1 MVSPNKK
8 NIKII
13 KKQYLYKKTYT
24 MNYQKYSKDVM
35 SIREFINKVNITGK
49 LLKEGA
55 FPQGE
60 EQEYAEPTGEEEV
73 GQTGEEPVMGEDSE
87 MAGMQYVDQI
97 RKAAIEG
104 IEAFVDNV
112 DSPSYDF
119 FKKVFMMADKVLSQ
133 DEDNEK

>member
-1 MVSPNKK
+1 M
-8 NIKII
+8 
-13 KKQYLYKKTYT
+13 KT
-24 MNYQKYSKDVM
+24 YQKYSKDVM
-35 SIREFINKVNITGK
+35 EMREYIDMTRNMSK
-49 LLKEGA
+49 LLKESFGEDA
-55 FPQGE
+55 PEEEVASQEEVVATPQGE
-60 EQEYAEPTGEEEV
+60 EVTAQQQEEIPAEENDEI
-73 GQTGEEPVMGEDSE
+73 
-87 MAGMQYVDQI
+87 AGMQYVDQI

>member
-1 MVSPNKK
+1 MKR
-8 NIKII
+8 
-13 KKQYLYKKTYT
+13 
-24 MNYQKYSKDVM
+24 YQKYSKDVM
-35 SIREFINKVNITGK
+35 DIREFIEKIDRTAKMLN
-49 LLKEGA
+49 EG
-55 FPQGE
+55 FGGE
-60 EQEYAEPTGEEEV
+60 VPEEEMAS
-73 GQTGEEPVMGEDSE
+73 QEEVMAGPEDKEEVAASEVEMAPEQNDE

-133 DEDNEK
+133 DEDKE

>member
-1 MVSPNKK
+1 MKK
-8 NIKII
+8 
-13 KKQYLYKKTYT
+13 
-24 MNYQKYSKDVM
+24 YQRYSKDVM
-35 SIREFINKVNITGK
+35 DIREFIDRINSAN
-49 LLKEGA
+49 LLTEA
-55 FPQGE
+55 FGGEVPEEEMSSQEEIVATPQGS
-60 EQEYAEPTGEEEV
+60 EEEV
-73 GQTGEEPVMGEDSE
+73 VAAQKEEMPGEQNDE

>member
-1 MVSPNKK
+1 MKK
-8 NIKII
+8 
-13 KKQYLYKKTYT
+13 
-24 MNYQKYSKDVM
+24 YQKYSKDVM
-35 SIREFINKVNITGK
+35 DIREFIDRINNTS
-49 LLKEGA
+49 LLMEGFGA
-55 FPQGE
+55 DVPE
-60 EQEYAEPTGEEEV
+60 EEMTSQEEVVATPEGSEEEV
-73 GQTGEEPVMGEDSE
+73 MAAQQEEIPEEQNDE

>member
-1 MVSPNKK
+1 MKK
-8 NIKII
+8 
-13 KKQYLYKKTYT
+13 
-24 MNYQKYSKDVM
+24 YQKYSTDSM
-35 SIREFINKVNITGK
+35 NIREFIDRIIETGK
-49 LLKEGA
+49 MLKEDMVPPQGGEEYEEYSSEEEMTA
-55 FPQGE
+55 PQGE
-60 EQEYAEPTGEEEV
+60 GMVPQ
-73 GQTGEEPVMGEDSE
+73 QGEDPE

-133 DEDNEK
+133 DNEEEK

>member
-1 MVSPNKK
+1 MK
-8 NIKII
+8 
-13 KKQYLYKKTYT
+13 
-24 MNYQKYSKDVM
+24 YQKYSKDSM
-35 SIREFINKVNITGK
+35 NIREFIDKIVETGK
-49 LLKEGA
+49 LLKEDIASQEGY
-55 FPQGE
+55 GE
-60 EQEYAEPTGEEEV
+60 EVPPQ
-73 GQTGEEPVMGEDSE
+73 EEPADVPPQEEAPEDAE
-87 MAGMQYVDQI
+87 MAGMEYVDQI